1 MVRLLDA
8 CVQTLSQQGKRKMYI
23 DAVRW
28 GDAGF
33 QSMGLLNPI
42 FCVVF
47 FLLGGGGVETFF
59 LLGKDADELL
69 TGFHKWA
76 RYREIW
82 RDV

>member
-8 CVQTLSQQGKRKMYI
+8 CVQTLSQQGKRRMYI
-23 DAVRW
+23 DAVKW

-33 QSMGLLNPI
+33 QSMGSLNSIISSCCIFQFSRNADALL
-42 FCVVF
+42 V
-47 FLLGGGGVETFF
+47 
-59 LLGKDADELL
+59 
-69 TGFHKWA
+69 GFHKWA